1 MQELG
6 VVVLFP
12 RGWVREGSVWAC
24 SYPPN
29 PRSSPGQVQVLEAGT
44 AEGRDEGHKLVPEN
58 SWSVTHKAFLDHL
71 EMAVEWDLFNQNL

>member
-1 MQELG
+1 M
-6 VVVLFP
+6 
-12 RGWVREGSVWAC
+12 
-24 SYPPN
+24 
-29 PRSSPGQVQVLEAGT
+29 QVLEAGT